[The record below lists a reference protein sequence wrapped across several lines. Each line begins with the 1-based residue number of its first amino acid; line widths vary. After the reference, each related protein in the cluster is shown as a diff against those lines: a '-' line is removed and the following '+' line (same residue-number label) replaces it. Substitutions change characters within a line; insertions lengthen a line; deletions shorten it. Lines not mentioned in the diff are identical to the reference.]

1 MTLQGH
7 EEIVLVKPLHL
18 LGGIH
23 RSPWGRNKRVEVSI
37 QWNEEF
43 RGARGKVASEG
54 EGWLSF

>member
-23 RSPWGRNKRVEVSI
+23 RSPWGRNECVEVSVER
-37 QWNEEF
+37 NEEF
-43 RGARGKVASEG
+43 RGA
-54 EGWLSF
+54 